1 MLLDAL
7 TSLGG
12 DAVIAPPAARLAAR
26 DFDFFATPAA
36 GEICVGGSSRRR
48 LRFGNIQDGCC
59 RDGEL

>member
-1 MLLDAL
+1 MDPVP
-7 TSLGG
+7 GP
-12 DAVIAPPAARLAAR
+12 AP
-26 DFDFFATPAA
+26 DCKSCATQEDCGA